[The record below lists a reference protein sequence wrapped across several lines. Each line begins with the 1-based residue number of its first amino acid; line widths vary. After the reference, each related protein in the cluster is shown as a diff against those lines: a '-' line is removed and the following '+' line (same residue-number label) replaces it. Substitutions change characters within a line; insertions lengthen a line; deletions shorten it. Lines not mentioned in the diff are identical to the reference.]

1 MKTRKIEEKDSI
13 TYIIEQG
20 SRTFKFVEYK
30 EDVWADRKRHP
41 KQTKP
46 IYKKGETDFFIFM
59 DNIDL
64 PFAPPLAYWSQ
75 IKNIKTLK
83 RAKEYI
89 RNREYL

>member
-1 MKTRKIEEKDSI
+1 MKTKKIEDKNSI
-13 TYIIEQG
+13 EYIIEDG
-20 SRTFKFVEYK
+20 SRVFRFIEYK

-46 IYKKGETDFFIFM
+46 LFKKGETDFFNLIHDSGF
-59 DNIDL
+59 
-64 PFAPPLAYWSQ
+64 PLAYWSQ

-83 RAKEYI
+83 RAKEYV